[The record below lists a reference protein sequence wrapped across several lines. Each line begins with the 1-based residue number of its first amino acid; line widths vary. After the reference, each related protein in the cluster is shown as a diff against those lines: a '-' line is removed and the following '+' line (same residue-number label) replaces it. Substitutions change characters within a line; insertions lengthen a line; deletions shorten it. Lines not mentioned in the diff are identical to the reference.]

1 MAKRDETKRLS
12 WPWWAFWA
20 LLAVVVT
27 SVLTIFATLRD
38 IL

>member
-20 LLAVVVT
+20 LLAVVVK

>member
-1 MAKRDETKRLS
+1 MEKRDETRRMA
-12 WPWWAFWA
+12 WPWWATWA

-27 SVLTIFATLRD
+27 SAATIAATLYD